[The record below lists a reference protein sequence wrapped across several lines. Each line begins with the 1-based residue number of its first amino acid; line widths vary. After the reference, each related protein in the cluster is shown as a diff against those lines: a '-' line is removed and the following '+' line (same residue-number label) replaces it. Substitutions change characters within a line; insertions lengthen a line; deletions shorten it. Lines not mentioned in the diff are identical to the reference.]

1 MRIDKVYI
9 KNYKN
14 LIDFTIE
21 LNEDKMETVLLGKN
35 ATGKSNFIE
44 ALVLIFKNL
53 DLNQDSPFEYKIW
66 YQIKKS
72 YLNICFENGK
82 YEFNSIE
89 RNFVVGGKK
98 MSLRPVPGMSKKE
111 FREKRNELLPK
122 YVFTYYSGISNK
134 LKDHFD
140 DHQKKF
146 YDKAKKEG
154 VSKDDVND
162 LRRLFY
168 AQLIHSYFVLLA
180 YFSFK
185 NDNGKGRKFLNDVL
199 GIEDL
204 DSVLFVFHRP
214 SWKGLGDKR
223 FWGASGLVQEFLAN
237 LWDNSLAPI
246 YNEESVKID
255 FRRSTKK
262 ELLYLYVRNKEYLQ
276 KVASD
281 YKTNTDF
288 FKALEST
295 YISDLMEE
303 VRVRV
308 KKTGVDSKIMF
319 RDLSEGEQ
327 QLLTVLGLLRFTKD
341 EESLILLDEPDTH
354 LNPIWKWKYRE
365 FLNDVV
371 ERPESTQIII
381 NTHDPLVIGS
391 MTKEEVRVFTY
402 DTEEK
407 RTKAIQPDI
416 DPRGLGVAGILTS
429 ELFGLSTTLD
439 EQTQNSLQRK
449 RELQLKLKED
459 KITKKEK
466 LELDQ
471 LDEELEKLG
480 FSKYQ
485 RDPLYQKFIE
495 ATLKVPALQRPVLT
509 KEERQ
514 NQDEIMV
521 NILDEILRTS
531 EKP

>member
-9 KNYKN
+9 KRYKN
-14 LIDFTIE
+14 LIDFTID

-53 DLNQDSPFEYKIW
+53 DLNQDSPFEYEIW
-66 YQIKKS
+66 YQIKHE
-72 YLNICFENGK
+72 YLHIRFDNGK
-82 YEFNSIE
+82 YEYFNIL
-89 RNFVVGGKK
+89 RNIKIDGQKGDLI
-98 MSLRPVPGMSKKE
+98 SVPGMSKVE
-111 FREKRNELLPK
+111 FLKRKNDLLPK

-154 VSKDDVND
+154 VKKEDVND

-185 NDNGKGRKFLNDVL
+185 SDDEKGKKFLKDIL
-199 GIEDL
+199 SIEDL
-204 DSVLFVFHRP
+204 DSVLFVLHRP
-214 SWKGLGDKR
+214 SWKGKGDKR
-223 FWGASGLVQEFLAN
+223 FWGASGLVEEFLST

-255 FRRSTKK
+255 FRRNTKK

-276 KVASD
+276 KVASE

-327 QLLTVLGLLRFTKD
+327 QLLTVLGLLKFTKD
-341 EESLILLDEPDTH
+341 DESLILLDEPDTH

-371 ERPESTQIII
+371 DRPDSTQIII

-402 DTEEK
+402 DVEEK

-439 EQTQNSLQRK
+439 EQTQNDLQRK
-449 RELQLKLKED
+449 RELQLKLKEG

-466 LELDQ
+466 VELDT
-471 LDEELEKLG
+471 LEEGLEKLG

-495 ATLKVPALQRPVLT
+495 ATLKVPALQKPALT

-521 NILDEILRTS
+521 NILDEILKTPD
-531 EKP
+531 KP